1 MQTSDL
7 NESRLREL
15 ASLRPDGARVLSVF
29 LNLDPQE
36 FSHAPARATEIE
48 SVLDDAE
55 RRVRD
60 ANDSLSEEQKKS
72 LRDDVERTRGFLKG
86 ADFSGAHGFVVYASG
101 AAGLFEALRL
111 PRPVSTRA
119 VIDDSPFIEP
129 LVEIC
134 QKGNWA
140 VILVNRKVGRM
151 LRGSPE
157 RLEELPRVEDDTHGR
172 HQQGGWSQARYQRSV
187 EEDARDHYKNVAD
200 AAFRR
205 FKASPFDRLL
215 IGGPAEDLAEFEG
228 RLHSYLKERVAGRIE
243 IDVENTAADAV
254 LKAARAD
261 MEAAELE

>member
-36 FSHAPARATEIE
+36 FAQAPARATEIE

-60 ANDSLSEEQKKS
+60 ANDNLSAEQKK
-72 LRDDVERTRGFLKG
+72 
-86 ADFSGAHGFVVYASG
+86 
-101 AAGLFEALRL
+101 ALRED
-111 PRPVSTRA
+111 VVGTRA

-134 QKGNWA
+134 QKGSWA

-151 LRGSPE
+151 FRGSPE
-157 RLEELPRVEDDTHGR
+157 RLEELARVEDDTHGR

-187 EEDARDHYKNVAD
+187 DEDARDHYKNVAD

-215 IGGPAEDLAEFEG
+215 IGGPAEDVAEFEG